1 MNSGLCTVVKANATY
16 CVILCTDH
24 NGLMVHQPLQSEYSI
39 PGLAVDVGSHVRPPD
54 GSSAQSSQAE
64 GGQVAGAH
72 PL

>member
-1 MNSGLCTVVKANATY
+1 
-16 CVILCTDH
+16 
-24 NGLMVHQPLQSEYSI
+24 MVHQPLQSEYSI

-72 PL
+72 HL